1 MGSNKTFMRQ
11 YGLQLVLISVLLGV
25 IVYGLGRRNG
35 VISAEDTPQ
44 QIIENVI
51 SQPTA
56 MPASNDEP
64 QRSELA
70 EVSLPEQTFDLSG
83 VPTILDTE
91 AISPALNPRT
101 FVGKKPNHDQF
112 QTYIVERGDT
122 PNRIADKFGI
132 SAESL
137 LGGNPH
143 LSEEA
148 GLLQVGDELIILPI
162 DGVLHTV
169 EPGESLE
176 SISTLYGIDEAEIIG
191 YVQNNLEFP
200 YRLYADTQIIVPGA
214 VREVF
219 QWDPPTIT
227 SSGGS
232 AYWGSQAQPLIVG
245 TGTFIRPFSG
255 GRTTQ
260 GYWYGHPGWDV
271 AMNVGSAI
279 YAADTGTVTYASW
292 SPYCYGNLIVVNHGN
307 GRETFYAHLSGF
319 NVYPGQIVYQGNVIG
334 YSGNTGCSSGPHIHI
349 EVRINGRRDDPTW
362 WMP

>member
-25 IVYGLGRRNG
+25 IVYALGRRSG
-35 VISAEDTPQ
+35 VISAENTPQ
-44 QIIENVI
+44 QIIESVI
-51 SQPTA
+51 TQPTLT
-56 MPASNDEP
+56 PAIIET
-64 QRSELA
+64 QVSELTD
-70 EVSLPEQTFDLSG
+70 VSLSDQTFDLSE
-83 VPTILDTE
+83 VPTFQEDS

-101 FVGKKPNHDQF
+101 FVGKQPVHGQF
-112 QTYIVERGDT
+112 QTYTVVRGDT
-122 PNRIADKFGI
+122 PNRIALKFGI
-132 SAESL
+132 SPESL

-148 GLLQVGDELIILPI
+148 GLLQVDDELIILPV

-169 EPGESLE
+169 QAGESLE
-176 SISTLYGIDEAEIIG
+176 TISNLYGIDEADIIA
-191 YVQNNLEFP
+191 YEPNNLEFP
-200 YRLYADTQIIVPGA
+200 YRLYADTQILVPGA

-227 SSGGS
+227 ISGGS
-232 AYWGSQAQPLIVG
+232 AYWAGQAQPLIVG

-260 GYWYGHPGWDV
+260 GFWYGHPGWDV
-271 AMNVGSAI
+271 ALNEGSAI

-307 GRETFYAHLSGF
+307 GKETFYAHLSGF
-319 NVYPGQIVYQGNVIG
+319 NVYPGQIVYKGNVIG

-349 EVRINGRRDDPTW
+349 EVRVNGNRDDPTW